1 MDALKELVKGLPP
14 DLKQEVEDFARF
26 LLERRARKSEGKA
39 EQDGA
44 SAVRDHREQY
54 ASSEQVRALP
64 ELVQLLPSEMQQKV
78 RDFVE
83 FLLEKRLKKPRGKP
97 TFEWAGALKDLRDQ
111 YTSVELQHKIAE
123 WREED

>member
-1 MDALKELVKGLPP
+1 MDALEELVKELPP
-14 DLKQEVEDFARF
+14 DLRQEAEDFTRF
-26 LLERRARKSEGKA
+26 LERHARQYGK
-39 EQDGA
+39 ELGQVGVG
-44 SAVRDHREQY
+44 AVRDYREQY
-54 ASSEQVRALP
+54 VSGEQVRALP

-83 FLLEKRLKKPRGKP
+83 FLLEKHLKKPRGKP